1 MSNCIS
7 RVAQTRLGIS
17 FEEWKRRPVYKVQCF
32 TASIANQLCGLSTPP
47 LGMGLATVLGD
58 SADGLRT
65 FRCLPPYRDD
75 EGKALRLRVARTIQ
89 RMRRESAL
97 KI

>member
-1 MSNCIS
+1 MSHCIS
-7 RVAQTRLGIS
+7 RVAQTKLGIS

-32 TASIANQLCGLSTPP
+32 TASIANQLCGLPKSP
-47 LGMGLATVLGD
+47 LGMGMATVLGD
-58 SADGLRT
+58 SAGGLST
-65 FRCLPPYRDD
+65 FRCLPSYRDE
-75 EGKALRLRVARTIQ
+75 EGKALRQRVARTIQ